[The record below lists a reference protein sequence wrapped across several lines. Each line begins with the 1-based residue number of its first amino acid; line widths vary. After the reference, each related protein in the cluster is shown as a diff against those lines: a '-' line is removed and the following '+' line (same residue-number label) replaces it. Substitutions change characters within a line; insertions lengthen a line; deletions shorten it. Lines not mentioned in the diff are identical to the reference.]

1 MIYVKQRR
9 YNYLGVEDVIEYFM
23 EDFPGY
29 FMGVVWDTG
38 CNIMGYVT
46 SKMIW
51 GSQFVAV
58 FNGESWKF
66 ILVKGVSLVCNAETS
81 EIKLGPYPR
90 KRSRMCGYVWI
101 WG

>member
-1 MIYVKQRR
+1 MQ
-9 YNYLGVEDVIEYFM
+9 DVIEYFM

-29 FMGVVWDTG
+29 FMGVVWDTV

-51 GSQFVAV
+51 RSQFVAV
-58 FNGESWKF
+58 LIGRAGNSYWCG
-66 ILVKGVSLVCNAETS
+66 KGVSLVCNAETS